1 MKTFPSVLCAAG
13 ILAASCVAQ
22 SPATPPAASAPAAT
36 SKAKVETKD
45 VTPDEAEKLM
55 KENPGMTVLDV
66 RSPEEFESGHIK
78 GAKNVNVFDDDFAAK
93 VAALDQSKP
102 VLVHCQAGGRSAQAL
117 SELEGKVK
125 FPQVYHLKSGMK
137 GWKAAGKPMEGKTP
151 APAK

>member
-1 MKTFPSVLCAAG
+1 MKIVPSVLCAAG
-13 ILAASCVAQ
+13 ILAVSSLAQ
-22 SPATPPAASAPAAT
+22 QPANPTDPGAPATSA
-36 SKAKVETKD
+36 KAKSEPKN
-45 VTPDEAEKLM
+45 VTPDEAEKLI

-93 VAALDQSKP
+93 VAAMDQSKP

-125 FPQVYHLKSGMK
+125 FPQIYHLRSGMK
-137 GWKAAGKPMEGKTP
+137 GWKAAGKPTEGKTA